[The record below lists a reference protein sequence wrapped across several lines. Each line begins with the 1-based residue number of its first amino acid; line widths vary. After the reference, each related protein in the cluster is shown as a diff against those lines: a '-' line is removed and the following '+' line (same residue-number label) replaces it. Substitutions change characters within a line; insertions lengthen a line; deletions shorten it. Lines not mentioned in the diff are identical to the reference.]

1 MKFGYE
7 GKQDKDIIKNFD
19 KADDKIIINFLDGHT
34 IELLL
39 NDKNEEE
46 LLITMFNQA
55 NERNL
60 SDTAEEI
67 KDLRKHYLMYEIIS
81 ISMCSSNCMNIIKH
95 KIQGDRT
102 FIILYSLLS
111 LSFVIIAI
119 INGKGYKIYNDK
131 LKELKKYAIY
141 IDLVDKLKKVEDIN
155 GNNILKINNINID
168 INNLDN
174 YTLKEIR
181 KLRDSIKNNINY
193 TKYFDEK
200 ESYSSL
206 IKKLIK

>member
-7 GKQDKDIIKNFD
+7 GKQDKYIIKNFD
-19 KADDKIIINFLDGHT
+19 KVKDKIIINFLDGHT
-34 IELLL
+34 IELLS

-55 NERNL
+55 KERNL
-60 SDTAEEI
+60 SVTAEEI
-67 KDLRKHYLMYEIIS
+67 MDLRKHYLMHEIIS
-81 ISMCSSNCMNIIKH
+81 FSMCSSNCMNTIRH
-95 KIQGDRT
+95 KIQGYTT
-102 FIILYSLLS
+102 FTILYSLLS
-111 LSFVIIAI
+111 LCFVIIAI
-119 INGKGYKIYNDK
+119 INGKGYKVYNDK

-141 IDLVDKLKKVEDIN
+141 IDLVDKLKNIEDIN
-155 GNNILKINNINID
+155 GNNFLKINDINID

-174 YTLKEIR
+174 FTLKEIR
-181 KLRDSIKNNINY
+181 NLRDSIKNNSNY

-200 ESYSSL
+200 ENYSSL